1 MMDSFSYQG
10 ISNGVA
16 ESYLHRHGN
25 ATWEQIERLLAR
37 HPPCPL
43 LTNYWTYDNCRYDK
57 TSRCCSE
64 PEHLGGCPVPTHRL
78 RNGRLNQTAYS
89 LYFFIR
95 DIARRDLPA
104 WIDSQLS
111 TISDGAPNRHQLMQE
126 ALVGPMRHIYGVS
139 DKVVTMTLSSVLIA
153 APDIKPNWFEAGSQM
168 VVVDTLVHNFL
179 HRTGILQRFGV
190 GHAYGPACYRQGH
203 CADVL
208 RLVAASIDA
217 RRFNKR
223 YSSDGRWRDPSDTD
237 RSWVKSRGGHCALTL
252 NRRVLTRRANRRQ
265 SDVWLT
271 RESRF
276 PLGDLQPVK
285 FPSLPK

>member
-16 ESYLHRHGN
+16 ERYLQRHGN
-25 ATWEQIERLLAR
+25 ATWKQIDRLLAR
-37 HPPCPL
+37 RPPCPL
-43 LTNYWTYDNCRYDK
+43 LTNYWTYENCRYDK

-95 DIARRDLPA
+95 DIARGDLPG

-111 TISDGAPNRHQLMQE
+111 AVSQTAPNRHQLMQE
-126 ALVGPMRHIYGVS
+126 ALVRPMRHIYGVS

-153 APDIKPNWFEAGSQM
+153 APDVRPNWFEAGSQM
-168 VVVDTLVHNFL
+168 IVIDTLVHNFL

-190 GHAYGPACYRQGH
+190 GHAYGPACYRQSH
-203 CADVL
+203 CADIL
-208 RLVAASIDA
+208 RLVSASIDG

-223 YSSDGRWRDPSDTD
+223 YPANFPRFIQHALWRYCAADGLDVCNGNKIDDAQSCTNIYCILFAKC
-237 RSWVKSRGGHCALTL
+237 SKTALKS
-252 NRRVLTRRANRRQ
+252 
-265 SDVWLT
+265 
-271 RESRF
+271 
-276 PLGDLQPVK
+276 K
-285 FPSLPK
+285 